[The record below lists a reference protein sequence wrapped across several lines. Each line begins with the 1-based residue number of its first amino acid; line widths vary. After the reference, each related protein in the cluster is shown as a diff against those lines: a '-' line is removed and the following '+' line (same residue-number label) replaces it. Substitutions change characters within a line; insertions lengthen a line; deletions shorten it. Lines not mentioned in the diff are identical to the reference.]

1 MKKNK
6 EKNET
11 KIFSFK
17 EMLKAFLVYGSPFI
31 FLFLINLFYI
41 GINQGVWIPIVL
53 QKGMIIEII
62 IIYSIVFFI
71 WGLVKKW
78 SNTITIVGSLLLLLS
93 IVNQVK
99 FSFTEEPVVFSDLL
113 FLSDTGEIMGIV
125 QGELWNTIKQFI
137 VPVIIEIIIF
147 VTIIVFVR
155 KISRDIISGNLICRA
170 TLSITFALV
179 LILLFLPI
187 QKINDFIE
195 SKIYTIETRSDY
207 NRITTNEDYYYYYG
221 LVGGLYGNLL
231 ENRILEPEYYDE
243 EIIDEALKS
252 SKENTEKSLGKPNII
267 VVFSESFWDVDQ
279 LDEVEYNMQVTPNFN
294 ALKNEGLFFNMITP
308 SYGGISANVEYEFLT
323 GSNIMFF
330 NYSYIPYMQLYKNST
345 YYGRPSM
352 INELKKNGYRTHIA
366 TCASPKLFSCGRFY
380 KYLQVD
386 DLEFIS
392 EVDDQYKKGL
402 YVSDEYITDKI
413 IDVFNKKEKD
423 ERLFYMTLTM
433 QAHMPYSKDKYDNYD
448 VWITRS
454 ELSDEDNDILTSY
467 AQGIYDADKQLGRLY
482 EYIKTLEEPTIIVFY
497 GDHLPFLNNSQGST
511 IDVLKYFNTDDE
523 KLNIYRQYNTQGLV
537 LANFE
542 FNKNE
547 ESTSYLGPD
556 LLGAYLL
563 NNMDI
568 QISDYYKWLYETRK
582 TIGAANYWVTVD
594 NDGNLYNTYELEGKY
609 KDLYTLRK
617 NIEYKLFVK

>member
-31 FLFLINLFYI
+31 FLFLINLFYN
-41 GINQGVWIPIVL
+41 GINQGVWIPTVL

-62 IIYSIVFFI
+62 IIYSLVFFI

-137 VPVIIEIIIF
+137 IPVIIEIIIF

-155 KISRDIISGNLICRA
+155 KISRDIISGNLIRRA

-187 QKINDFIE
+187 QPFNDFIE
-195 SKIYTIETRSDY
+195 SKIYTVDKRRDF
-207 NRITTNEDYYYYYG
+207 NRNTTNEEYYCYYG

-231 ENRILEPEYYDE
+231 ENRILEPDGFNE

-279 LDEVEYNMQVTPNFN
+279 LDEVEYNMPVTPNFN
-294 ALKNEGLFFNMITP
+294 ALKSEGLFFNMITP

-345 YYGRPSM
+345 YYGRPSL

-386 DLEFIS
+386 DVEFIS
-392 EVDDQYKKGL
+392 EVEDQYKKGL

-433 QAHMPYSKDKYDNYD
+433 QSHMPYSKDKYDNYD

-454 ELSDEDNDILTSY
+454 ELSDKDNDILTSY

-497 GDHLPFLNNSQGST
+497 GDHLPFLNNGRGST

-523 KLNIYRQYNTQGLV
+523 ILNIYRQYNTQGLV

-556 LLGAYLL
+556 LLGAYIL

-582 TIGAANYWVTVD
+582 TIGAANYWVTID
-594 NDGNLYNTYELEGKY
+594 NEGNLYDTYKLDGKY